1 MKTVESKNRLYGTY
15 VAIMIPLGVAI
26 NYVGGLLN
34 TALGGPLYLDSIGTA
49 VVAAVM
55 GPWIGALSGL
65 LYNVVS
71 ALIGGNII
79 SALFG
84 ICNIGTGVIT
94 GVMVRKGWFEKWW
107 QALII
112 NNVLVSFWNAATGS
126 PIASVVYGGV
136 DSSIGTSVS
145 IAALQAI
152 GADLVQAGFIARMPI
167 NLIDKG
173 IAALIAWIVV
183 KRLPENLKSFNQP
196 KAKEAAGN

>member
-1 MKTVESKNRLYGTY
+1 MAMQSTESKSRLWGTY

-34 TALGGPLYLDSIGTA
+34 SALGGPLYLDSIGTA

-55 GPWIGALSGL
+55 GPWVGAISGL
-65 LYNVVS
+65 LFNIVS
-71 ALIGGNII
+71 ALMGGNMM

-84 ICNIGTGVIT
+84 ICNIGTGLIVGYMT
-94 GVMVRKGWFEKWW
+94 KWGFFEKWW
-107 QALII
+107 QVLIVA
-112 NNVLVSFWNAATGS
+112 NVLVSFWNAATGS

-136 DSSIGTSVS
+136 DGSAGTSVS

-152 GADLVQAGFIARMPI
+152 GADLVTAGFIARMPI

-173 IAALIAWIVV
+173 IAVLIAWIVY
-183 KRLPENLKSFNQP
+183 KRLPENIKNFN
-196 KAKEAAGN
+196 KKK

>member
-1 MKTVESKNRLYGTY
+1 MAMQSTESKSRLWGTY

-34 TALGGPLYLDSIGTA
+34 SALGGPLYLDSIGTA

-55 GPWIGALSGL
+55 GPWVGAISGL
-65 LYNVVS
+65 LFNIVS
-71 ALIGGNII
+71 ALMGGNMM

-84 ICNIGTGVIT
+84 ICNIGTGLIVGYMT
-94 GVMVRKGWFEKWW
+94 KWGFFEKWW
-107 QALII
+107 QVLIVA
-112 NNVLVSFWNAATGS
+112 NLLVSFWNAATGS

-136 DSSIGTSVS
+136 DGSAGTSVS

-152 GADLVQAGFIARMPI
+152 GADLVTAGFIARMPI

-173 IAALIAWIVV
+173 IAVLIAWIVY
-183 KRLPENLKSFNQP
+183 KRLPENIKNFN
-196 KAKEAAGN
+196 KKK

>member
-1 MKTVESKNRLYGTY
+1 MAMQSTESKSRLWGTY

-34 TALGGPLYLDSIGTA
+34 SALGGPLYLDSIGTA

-55 GPWIGALSGL
+55 GPWVGAISGL
-65 LYNVVS
+65 LFNIVS
-71 ALIGGNII
+71 ALMGGNMM

-84 ICNIGTGVIT
+84 ICNIGTGLIVGYIT
-94 GVMVRKGWFEKWW
+94 KWGFFEKWW
-107 QALII
+107 QVLIVA
-112 NNVLVSFWNAATGS
+112 NVLVSFWNAATGS

-136 DSSIGTSVS
+136 DGSAGTSVS

-152 GADLVQAGFIARMPI
+152 GADLVTAGFIARMPI

-173 IAALIAWIVV
+173 IAVLIAWIVY
-183 KRLPENLKSFNQP
+183 KRLPENIKNFN
-196 KAKEAAGN
+196 KKK

>member
-1 MKTVESKNRLYGTY
+1 MAMQSTESKSRLWGTY

-34 TALGGPLYLDSIGTA
+34 SALGGPLYLDSIGTA

-55 GPWIGALSGL
+55 GPWVGAISGL
-65 LYNVVS
+65 LFNVVS
-71 ALIGGNII
+71 ALMGGNMM

-84 ICNIGTGVIT
+84 ICNIGTGLIVGYMT
-94 GVMVRKGWFEKWW
+94 KWGFFEKWW
-107 QALII
+107 QVLIVANI
-112 NNVLVSFWNAATGS
+112 LVSFWNAATGS

-136 DSSIGTSVS
+136 DGSAGTSVS

-152 GADLVQAGFIARMPI
+152 GADLVTAGFIARMPI

-173 IAALIAWIVV
+173 IAVLIAWIVY
-183 KRLPENLKSFNQP
+183 KRLPENIKNFN
-196 KAKEAAGN
+196 KKK

>member
-1 MKTVESKNRLYGTY
+1 MTMKTVDSKSRLYGTY

-26 NYVGGLLN
+26 NYVGSLLN

-55 GPWIGALSGL
+55 GPWIGAISGVL
-65 LYNVVS
+65 FNVVS
-71 ALIGGNII
+71 SLIGGNIMG
-79 SALFG
+79 ALFG
-84 ICNIGTGVIT
+84 ICNIGTGLIT
-94 GVMVRKGWFEKWW
+94 GYMVRFGWFSKWW
-107 QALII
+107 QALIV

-136 DSSIGTSVS
+136 DSSLGTSAT

-152 GADLVQAGFIARMPI
+152 GKDLVTAGFIARMPI

-173 IAALIAWIVV
+173 IAALIAWIVI
-183 KRLPENLKSFNQP
+183 KKLPENMKSFNT
-196 KAKEAAGN
+196 KKTA

>member
-1 MKTVESKNRLYGTY
+1 MAMQSTESKSRLWGTY

-34 TALGGPLYLDSIGTA
+34 SALGGPLYLDSIGTA

-55 GPWIGALSGL
+55 GPWVGAISGL
-65 LYNVVS
+65 LFNVVS
-71 ALIGGNII
+71 ALMGGNMM

-84 ICNIGTGVIT
+84 ICNIGTGLIVGYMT
-94 GVMVRKGWFEKWW
+94 KWGFFEKWW
-107 QALII
+107 QVLIVA
-112 NNVLVSFWNAATGS
+112 NVLVSFWNAATGS

-136 DSSIGTSVS
+136 DGSAGTSVS

-152 GADLVQAGFIARMPI
+152 GADLVTAGFIARMPI

-173 IAALIAWIVV
+173 IAVLIAWIVY
-183 KRLPENLKSFNQP
+183 KRLPENIKNFN
-196 KAKEAAGN
+196 KKK

>member
-1 MKTVESKNRLYGTY
+1 MAMQSTNSKGRLYGTY

-34 TALGGPLYLDSIGTA
+34 SALGGPLYLDSIGTA

-55 GPWIGALSGL
+55 GPWVGAISGL
-65 LYNVVS
+65 LFNIVS
-71 ALIGGNII
+71 ALMGGNMV

-84 ICNIGTGVIT
+84 ICNIGTGLIVGYMT
-94 GVMVRKGWFEKWW
+94 KWGFFEKWW
-107 QALII
+107 QVLIVA
-112 NNVLVSFWNAATGS
+112 NVLVSFWNAATGS

-136 DSSIGTSVS
+136 DGTAGTSVS

-152 GADLVQAGFIARMPI
+152 GADLVTAGFIARMPI

-173 IAALIAWIVV
+173 IAVLIAWIVY
-183 KRLPENLKSFNQP
+183 KRLPENIKNFN
-196 KAKEAAGN
+196 KKK

>member
-1 MKTVESKNRLYGTY
+1 MAMQSTESKSRLWGTY

-34 TALGGPLYLDSIGTA
+34 GALGGPLYLDSIGTA

-55 GPWIGALSGL
+55 GPWVGAISGL
-65 LYNVVS
+65 LFNIVS
-71 ALIGGNII
+71 ALMGGNMV

-84 ICNIGTGVIT
+84 ICNIGTGLIVGYMT
-94 GVMVRKGWFEKWW
+94 KWGFFEKWW
-107 QALII
+107 QVLIVA
-112 NNVLVSFWNAATGS
+112 NVLVSFWNAATGS

-136 DSSIGTSVS
+136 DGTAGTSVS

-152 GADLVQAGFIARMPI
+152 GADLVTAGFIARMPI

-173 IAALIAWIVV
+173 IAVLIAWIVY
-183 KRLPENLKSFNQP
+183 KRLPENIKNFN
-196 KAKEAAGN
+196 KKK

>member
-1 MKTVESKNRLYGTY
+1 MAMQSTESKSRLWGTY

-34 TALGGPLYLDSIGTA
+34 SALGGPLYLDSIGTA

-55 GPWIGALSGL
+55 GPWVGAISGL
-65 LYNVVS
+65 LFNIVS
-71 ALIGGNII
+71 ALMGGNMM

-84 ICNIGTGVIT
+84 ICNIGTGLIVGYMT
-94 GVMVRKGWFEKWW
+94 KWGFFEKWW
-107 QALII
+107 QVLIVA
-112 NNVLVSFWNAATGS
+112 NVLVSFWNAATGS

-136 DSSIGTSVS
+136 DGSAGTSVS

-152 GADLVQAGFIARMPI
+152 GADLVTAGFIARMPL

-173 IAALIAWIVV
+173 IAVLIAWIVY
-183 KRLPENLKSFNQP
+183 KRLPENIKNFN
-196 KAKEAAGN
+196 KKK

>member
-1 MKTVESKNRLYGTY
+1 MAMQSTESKSRLWGTY

-34 TALGGPLYLDSIGTA
+34 SALGGPLYLDSIGTA

-55 GPWIGALSGL
+55 GPWVGAISGL
-65 LYNVVS
+65 LFNIVS
-71 ALIGGNII
+71 ALMGGNMM

-84 ICNIGTGVIT
+84 ICNIGTGLIVGYMT
-94 GVMVRKGWFEKWW
+94 KWGFFEKWW
-107 QALII
+107 QVLIVA
-112 NNVLVSFWNAATGS
+112 NVLVSFWNAATGS

-136 DSSIGTSVS
+136 DGSAGTSVS

-152 GADLVQAGFIARMPI
+152 GADLVTAGFIAHMPI

-173 IAALIAWIVV
+173 IAVLIAWIVY
-183 KRLPENLKSFNQP
+183 KRLPENIKNFN
-196 KAKEAAGN
+196 KKK

>member
-1 MKTVESKNRLYGTY
+1 MAMQSTESKSRLWGTY

-34 TALGGPLYLDSIGTA
+34 SALGGPLYLDSIGTA

-55 GPWIGALSGL
+55 GPWVGAISGL
-65 LYNVVS
+65 LFNIVS
-71 ALIGGNII
+71 ALMGGNMM

-84 ICNIGTGVIT
+84 ICNIGTGLIVGYMT
-94 GVMVRKGWFEKWW
+94 KWGFFEKWW
-107 QALII
+107 QVLIVA
-112 NNVLVSFWNAATGS
+112 NVLVSFWNAANGS

-136 DSSIGTSVS
+136 DGSAGTSVS

-152 GADLVQAGFIARMPI
+152 GADLVTAGFIARMPI

-173 IAALIAWIVV
+173 IAVLIAWIVY
-183 KRLPENLKSFNQP
+183 KRLPENIKNFN
-196 KAKEAAGN
+196 KKK

>member
-1 MKTVESKNRLYGTY
+1 MAMQSTESKSRLWGTY

-34 TALGGPLYLDSIGTA
+34 SALGGPLYLDSIGTA

-55 GPWIGALSGL
+55 GPWVGAISGL
-65 LYNVVS
+65 LFNVVS
-71 ALIGGNII
+71 ALMGGNML

-84 ICNIGTGVIT
+84 ICNIGTGLIVGYMT
-94 GVMVRKGWFEKWW
+94 KWGFFEKWW
-107 QALII
+107 QVLIVA
-112 NNVLVSFWNAATGS
+112 NVLVSFWNAATGS

-136 DSSIGTSVS
+136 DGSAGTSVS

-152 GADLVQAGFIARMPI
+152 GADLVTAGFIARMPI

-173 IAALIAWIVV
+173 IAVLIAWIVY
-183 KRLPENLKSFNQP
+183 KRLPENIKNFN
-196 KAKEAAGN
+196 KKK

>member
-1 MKTVESKNRLYGTY
+1 MAMQSTESKSRLWGTY

-34 TALGGPLYLDSIGTA
+34 SALGGPLYLDSIGTA

-55 GPWIGALSGL
+55 GPWVGAISGL

-71 ALIGGNII
+71 ALMGGNMV

-84 ICNIGTGVIT
+84 ICNIGTGLIVGYMT
-94 GVMVRKGWFEKWW
+94 KWGFFEKWW
-107 QALII
+107 QVLIVA
-112 NNVLVSFWNAATGS
+112 NVLVSFWNAATGS

-136 DSSIGTSVS
+136 DGSAGTSVS

-152 GADLVQAGFIARMPI
+152 GADLVTAGFIARMPI

-173 IAALIAWIVV
+173 IAVLIAWIVY
-183 KRLPENLKSFNQP
+183 KRLPENIKNFN
-196 KAKEAAGN
+196 KKK

>member
-1 MKTVESKNRLYGTY
+1 MAMQSTESKSRLWGTY

-55 GPWIGALSGL
+55 GPWVGAISGL
-65 LYNVVS
+65 LFNIVS
-71 ALIGGNII
+71 ALMNGNML

-84 ICNIGTGVIT
+84 ICNIGTGLIVGYMT
-94 GVMVRKGWFEKWW
+94 KWGFFEKWW
-107 QALII
+107 QVLIVA
-112 NNVLVSFWNAATGS
+112 NVLVSFWNAATGS

-136 DSSIGTSVS
+136 DGSAGTSVS

-152 GADLVQAGFIARMPI
+152 GADLVTAGFIARMPI

-173 IAALIAWIVV
+173 IAVLIAWIVY
-183 KRLPENLKSFNQP
+183 KRLPENIKNFN
-196 KAKEAAGN
+196 KKK

>member
-1 MKTVESKNRLYGTY
+1 MAMQSTESKSRLWGTY

-34 TALGGPLYLDSIGTA
+34 SALGGPLYLDSIGTA

-55 GPWIGALSGL
+55 GPWVGAISGL
-65 LYNVVS
+65 LYNIVS
-71 ALIGGNII
+71 ALMGGNMV

-84 ICNIGTGVIT
+84 ICNIGTGLIVGYMT
-94 GVMVRKGWFEKWW
+94 KWGFFEKWW
-107 QALII
+107 QVLIVA
-112 NNVLVSFWNAATGS
+112 NVLVSFWNAATGS

-136 DSSIGTSVS
+136 DGSAGTSVS

-152 GADLVQAGFIARMPI
+152 GADLVTAGFIARMPI

-173 IAALIAWIVV
+173 IAVLIAWIVY
-183 KRLPENLKSFNQP
+183 KRLPENIKNFN
-196 KAKEAAGN
+196 KKK

>member
-1 MKTVESKNRLYGTY
+1 MAMQSTESKSRLWGTY

-34 TALGGPLYLDSIGTA
+34 SALGGPLYLDSIGTA

-55 GPWIGALSGL
+55 GPWVGAISGL
-65 LYNVVS
+65 LFNIVS
-71 ALIGGNII
+71 ALMGGNMM

-84 ICNIGTGVIT
+84 ICNIGTGLIVGYMT
-94 GVMVRKGWFEKWW
+94 KCGFFEKWW
-107 QALII
+107 QVLIVA
-112 NNVLVSFWNAATGS
+112 NVLVSFWNAATGS

-136 DSSIGTSVS
+136 DGSAGTSVS

-152 GADLVQAGFIARMPI
+152 GADLVTAGFIARMPI

-173 IAALIAWIVV
+173 IAVLIAWIVY
-183 KRLPENLKSFNQP
+183 KRLPENIKNFN
-196 KAKEAAGN
+196 KKK

>member
-1 MKTVESKNRLYGTY
+1 MAMQSTNSKGRLYGTY

-34 TALGGPLYLDSIGTA
+34 SALGGPLYLDSIGTA

-55 GPWIGALSGL
+55 GPWVGAISGL
-65 LYNVVS
+65 LFNIVS
-71 ALIGGNII
+71 ALMGGNMM

-84 ICNIGTGVIT
+84 ICNIGTGLIVGYMT
-94 GVMVRKGWFEKWW
+94 KWGFFEKWW
-107 QALII
+107 QVLII
-112 NNVLVSFWNAATGS
+112 ANVLVSFWNAATGS

-136 DSSIGTSVS
+136 DGSAGTSVS

-152 GADLVQAGFIARMPI
+152 GADLVTAGFIARMPI

-173 IAALIAWIVV
+173 IAVLIAWIVY
-183 KRLPENLKSFNQP
+183 KRLPENIKHFNR
-196 KAKEAAGN
+196 K

>member
-1 MKTVESKNRLYGTY
+1 MTMKTVDSKNRLYGTY

-26 NYVGGLLN
+26 NYVGSLLN
-34 TALGGPLYLDSIGTA
+34 SALGGPLYLDSIGTA

-55 GPWIGALSGL
+55 GPWIGTVSGVL
-65 LYNVVS
+65 FNVVS
-71 ALIGGNII
+71 ALMGGNII

-94 GVMVRKGWFEKWW
+94 GYMVRFGWFEKWW

-126 PIASVVYGGV
+126 PIASIVFGGV
-136 DSSIGTSVS
+136 DGSAGTSVT

-152 GADLVQAGFIARMPI
+152 GQDLITAGFVARMPI

-173 IAALIAWIVV
+173 IAALIAWVVV
-183 KRLPENLKSFNQP
+183 KKLPENMKGFNKK
-196 KAKEAAGN
+196 KAA

>member
-1 MKTVESKNRLYGTY
+1 MAMQSTESKSRLWGTY

-34 TALGGPLYLDSIGTA
+34 GALGGPLYLDSIGTA

-55 GPWIGALSGL
+55 GPWVGAISGL
-65 LYNVVS
+65 LFNIVS
-71 ALIGGNII
+71 ALMGGNMV

-84 ICNIGTGVIT
+84 ICNIGTGLIVGYMT
-94 GVMVRKGWFEKWW
+94 KWGFFEKWW
-107 QALII
+107 QVLIVA
-112 NNVLVSFWNAATGS
+112 NVLVSFWNAATGS

-136 DSSIGTSVS
+136 DGSAGTSVS

-152 GADLVQAGFIARMPI
+152 GADLVTAGFIARMPI

-173 IAALIAWIVV
+173 IAVLIAWIVY
-183 KRLPENLKSFNQP
+183 KRLPENIKNFN
-196 KAKEAAGN
+196 KKK

>member
-1 MKTVESKNRLYGTY
+1 MAMQSTESKSRLWGTY

-34 TALGGPLYLDSIGTA
+34 GALGGPLYLDSIGTA

-55 GPWIGALSGL
+55 GPWVGAISGL

-71 ALIGGNII
+71 ALMGGNMV

-84 ICNIGTGVIT
+84 ICNIGTGLIVGYMT
-94 GVMVRKGWFEKWW
+94 KWGFFEKWW
-107 QALII
+107 QVLIVA
-112 NNVLVSFWNAATGS
+112 NVLVSFWNAATGS

-136 DSSIGTSVS
+136 DGSAGTSVS

-152 GADLVQAGFIARMPI
+152 GADLVTAGFIARMPI

-173 IAALIAWIVV
+173 IAVLIAWIVY
-183 KRLPENLKSFNQP
+183 KRLPENIKNFN
-196 KAKEAAGN
+196 KKK

>member
-1 MKTVESKNRLYGTY
+1 MAMQSTESKSRLWGTY

-34 TALGGPLYLDSIGTA
+34 SALGGPLYLDSIGTA

-55 GPWIGALSGL
+55 GPWVGAISGL
-65 LYNVVS
+65 LFNVVS
-71 ALIGGNII
+71 ALMGGNMM

-84 ICNIGTGVIT
+84 ICNIGTGLIVGFMT
-94 GVMVRKGWFEKWW
+94 KWGFFEKWW
-107 QALII
+107 QVLIVA
-112 NNVLVSFWNAATGS
+112 NVLVSFWNAATGS

-136 DSSIGTSVS
+136 DGSAGTSVS

-152 GADLVQAGFIARMPI
+152 GADLVTAGFIARMPI

-173 IAALIAWIVV
+173 IAVLIAWIVY
-183 KRLPENLKSFNQP
+183 KRLPENIKNFN
-196 KAKEAAGN
+196 KKK

>member
-1 MKTVESKNRLYGTY
+1 MAMQSTESKSRLWGTY

-34 TALGGPLYLDSIGTA
+34 SALGGPLYLDSIGTA

-55 GPWIGALSGL
+55 GPWVGAISGL

-71 ALIGGNII
+71 ALMGGNMV

-84 ICNIGTGVIT
+84 ICNIGTGLIVGYMT
-94 GVMVRKGWFEKWW
+94 KWGFFEKWW
-107 QALII
+107 QVLIVA
-112 NNVLVSFWNAATGS
+112 NVLVSFWNAATGS

-136 DSSIGTSVS
+136 DGSAGTSVS

-152 GADLVQAGFIARMPI
+152 GADLVTAGFIARMPI
-167 NLIDKG
+167 NLVDKG
-173 IAALIAWIVV
+173 IAVLIAWIVY
-183 KRLPENLKSFNQP
+183 KRLPENIKNFN
-196 KAKEAAGN
+196 KKK

>member
-1 MKTVESKNRLYGTY
+1 MAMQSTESKSRLWGTY

-34 TALGGPLYLDSIGTA
+34 SALGGPLYLDSIGTA

-55 GPWIGALSGL
+55 GPWVGAISGL
-65 LYNVVS
+65 LFNIVS
-71 ALIGGNII
+71 ALMGGNMV

-84 ICNIGTGVIT
+84 ICNIGTGLIVGYMT
-94 GVMVRKGWFEKWW
+94 KWGFFEKWW
-107 QALII
+107 QVLIVA
-112 NNVLVSFWNAATGS
+112 NVLVSFWNAATGS

-136 DSSIGTSVS
+136 DGSAGTSVS

-152 GADLVQAGFIARMPI
+152 GADLVTAGFIARMPI

-173 IAALIAWIVV
+173 IAVLIAWIVY
-183 KRLPENLKSFNQP
+183 KRLPENIKNFN
-196 KAKEAAGN
+196 KKK

>member
-1 MKTVESKNRLYGTY
+1 MQSTESKSRLWGTY

-34 TALGGPLYLDSIGTA
+34 SALGGPLYLDSIGTA

-55 GPWIGALSGL
+55 GPWVGAISGL
-65 LYNVVS
+65 LFNIVS
-71 ALIGGNII
+71 ALMGGNMM

-84 ICNIGTGVIT
+84 ICNIGTGLIVGYMT
-94 GVMVRKGWFEKWW
+94 KWGFFEKWW
-107 QALII
+107 QVLIVA
-112 NNVLVSFWNAATGS
+112 NVLVSFWNAATGS

-136 DSSIGTSVS
+136 DGSAGTSVS

-152 GADLVQAGFIARMPI
+152 GADLVTAGFIARMPL

-173 IAALIAWIVV
+173 IAVLIAWIVY
-183 KRLPENLKSFNQP
+183 KRLPENIKNFN
-196 KAKEAAGN
+196 KKK

>member
-1 MKTVESKNRLYGTY
+1 MAMQSTESKSRLWGTY

-34 TALGGPLYLDSIGTA
+34 SALGGPLYLDSIGTA

-55 GPWIGALSGL
+55 GPWVGAISGL
-65 LYNVVS
+65 LFNVVS
-71 ALIGGNII
+71 ALMGGNMM

-84 ICNIGTGVIT
+84 ICNIGTGLIVGYMT
-94 GVMVRKGWFEKWW
+94 KWGFFEKWW
-107 QALII
+107 QVLIVA
-112 NNVLVSFWNAATGS
+112 NLLVSFWNAATGS

-136 DSSIGTSVS
+136 DGSAGTSVS

-152 GADLVQAGFIARMPI
+152 GADLVTAGFIARMPI

-173 IAALIAWIVV
+173 IAVLIAWIVY
-183 KRLPENLKSFNQP
+183 KRLPENIKNFN
-196 KAKEAAGN
+196 KKK